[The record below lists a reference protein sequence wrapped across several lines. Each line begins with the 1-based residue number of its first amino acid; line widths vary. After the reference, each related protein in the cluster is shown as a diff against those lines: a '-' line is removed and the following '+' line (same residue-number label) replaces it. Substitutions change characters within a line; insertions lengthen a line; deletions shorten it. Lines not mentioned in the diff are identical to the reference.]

1 MTPKT
6 IVITGASSGIGA
18 ELARQLGAQGHRLVL
33 AARSAAPLQAVADQV
48 KGLAVPT
55 DVTVRSQV
63 EALRDAALKAF
74 GGIDVWVN
82 NAGQGISRN
91 VLDMTDEDL
100 DAMVSV
106 NVKSALYGMQAIAP
120 HFMAKNGGHII
131 NISSFLARVP
141 MAPQRSAYSA
151 AKAALNS
158 LTANLRMDLAV
169 SHPGIT
175 VSVVMPGLVSTGF
188 AEHAR
193 GAGPGAKP
201 SNPPTPSQA
210 PEAVAAAIVSLIA
223 APKGELV
230 TSPGLV
236 AAGQRY
242 VADVDAFEAG
252 LRQSQGGKP

>member
-18 ELARQLGAQGHRLVL
+18 ELARQLAAQGHHLVL
-33 AARSAAPLQAVADQV
+33 AARSAAPLQALADEV

-55 DVTVRSQV
+55 DVTVRAQV

-74 GGIDVWVN
+74 GSVDVWVN

-91 VLDMTDEDL
+91 VLDVTDEDL
-100 DAMVSV
+100 DAMISV

-120 HFMAKNGGHII
+120 HFMAKDSGHII

-141 MAPQRSAYSA
+141 LAPQRSAYSA

-158 LTANLRMDLAV
+158 LTANLRMDLAA

-175 VSVVMPGLVSTGF
+175 VSVVMPGIVSTAF
-188 AEHAR
+188 AQNAR
-193 GAGPGAKP
+193 GAGEGAAP
-201 SNPPTPSQA
+201 ANPPGPSQT
-210 PEAVAAAIVSLIA
+210 PQAVAAAIVGLIA
-223 APKGELV
+223 APKGELI
-230 TSPGLV
+230 TNPGLV

-252 LRQSQGGKP
+252 MRQPHGGKP